1 MVYELV
7 CILASRVRA
16 YARSMHIRSLCIVHT
31 MMYVCIIYY
40 ASVVLLLLC
49 SLRARIKKVYMIARC
64 RPLCIILYIYIY
76 IHNIMHTTVQ
86 RSYSVVA
93 KYSTREYELV

>member
-1 MVYELV
+1 MHSTYNDV
-7 CILASRVRA
+7 CLHNIL
-16 YARSMHIRSLCIVHT
+16 T
-31 MMYVCIIYY
+31 M
-40 ASVVLLLLC
+40 SVVLLLLC